1 MPKKNV
7 FQMHHRLS

>member
-7 FQMHHRLS
+7 ENRLV